1 MKARLKTFCS
11 KTPRIHALR
20 KQRIDVSRIVRA
32 MGAPGML
39 YGIDIMGASNTHLHN
54 VRVAALRAALPPG
67 ASRNVDI
74 AFAILDAGGGRLD
87 PAYYAHSTPIKH
99 WGMALWQSCA
109 PPDELQATFNNIH
122 DKLSDVRARGHSVWS
137 AVSLGQWER

>member
-1 MKARLKTFCS
+1 
-11 KTPRIHALR
+11 
-20 KQRIDVSRIVRA
+20 

-74 AFAILDAGGGRLD
+74 AFAIFDAGGGRLD
-87 PAYYAHSTPIKH
+87 PAYSAHSTPIKH
-99 WGMALWQSCA
+99 WGMALWQSWA
-109 PPDELQATFNNIH
+109 PLDELEAIFNNIH
-122 DKLSDVRARGHSVWS
+122 DKLSDVRARGPFGLVSRFWASGSVDCDVVAHW
-137 AVSLGQWER
+137 LGLRLICQLPR